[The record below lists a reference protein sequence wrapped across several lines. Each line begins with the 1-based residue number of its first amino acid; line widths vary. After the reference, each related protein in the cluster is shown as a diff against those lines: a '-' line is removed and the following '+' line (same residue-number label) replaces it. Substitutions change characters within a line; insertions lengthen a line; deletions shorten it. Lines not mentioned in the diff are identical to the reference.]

1 MTPIPKLADEMRIFL
16 ATEKME
22 NDEVLATLIENG
34 ETHEANLLSAK
45 QEVNDIF
52 TAYMLP
58 AEKAAKSGKL
68 TPKGYMEVL
77 AKLTEKYPEEWK
89 KLRDGYEADGVTKY
103 SERLNLMLD
112 KYEEDVTILREMAEK
127 AENE

>member
-1 MTPIPKLADEMRIFL
+1 MRIFL

-34 ETHEANLLSAK
+34 ANDEASLLSAK

-58 AEKAAKSGKL
+58 AEKAAKTGQL
-68 TPKGYMEVL
+68 GPREFMEVL
-77 AKLTEKYPEEWK
+77 LKLTEKFPDEWK
-89 KLRDGYEADGVTKY
+89 KLRDGYEADGVMKY
-103 SERLNLMLD
+103 SERLNIMID
-112 KYEEDVTILREMAEK
+112 KYEEDATLLRNMAEE
-127 AENE
+127 AAN